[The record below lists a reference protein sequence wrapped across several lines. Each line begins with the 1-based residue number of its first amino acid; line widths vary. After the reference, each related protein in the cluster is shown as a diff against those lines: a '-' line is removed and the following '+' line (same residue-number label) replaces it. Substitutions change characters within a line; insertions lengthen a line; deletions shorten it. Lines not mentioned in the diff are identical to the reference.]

1 MASRDELLRMAQDQR
16 AMAVRVRQLA
26 RGLSLNVDHE
36 RMMQQANDLE
46 AEATHLERQAAAAD
60 KI

>member
-16 AMAVRVRQLA
+16 AMAVRVRRLA

-46 AEATHLERQAAAAD
+46 AEARHLERQAAAED
-60 KI
+60 KV

>member
-1 MASRDELLRMAQDQR
+1 
-16 AMAVRVRQLA
+16 MAVRVRQLA